1 MPEPNCVEM
10 LLEEIDRALKAEL
23 YVVATMAAL
32 TLPDMCAALETEGFW
47 AKNVNYVA
55 WCERNLPQEF
65 FSLATPELMKQLRND
80 LLHTGTVDDRKGNKK
95 LILTIPRWHTAT
107 QIHFG
112 NCRINDTYLTNVE
125 DFCHGLMLAAGSWL
139 EKNKD
144 NPTVQKN
151 LGLMI
156 RKHENRNGFPP
167 IVVGTP
173 VPAIY

>member
-10 LLEEIDRALKAEL
+10 LLDEIDRALKAEL

-55 WCERNLPQEF
+55 WCEKNLPQEF

-95 LILTIPRWHTAT
+95 LILTIPDGR
-107 QIHFG
+107 IHLS
-112 NCRINDTYLTNVE
+112 NNVCNETYLTDVV
-125 DFCHGLMLAAGSWL
+125 DFCHGLMRAARVWLA
-139 EKNKD
+139 KNQ
-144 NPTVQKN
+144 NAPTVQRN
-151 LGLMI
+151 LEKMI
-156 RKHENRNGFPP
+156 RRRENKNGIPP
-167 IVVGTP
+167 FIGGIP
-173 VPAIY
+173 IPAIY